1 MHVHMHTHIDMHLHT
16 WPILHRN
23 NTLAYLRRQEDE
35 QRRAASLVMPPSP
48 SGSSPPSP
56 TERPASHSG
65 SRAASRAASGAA
77 TPAEERAWMDDP
89 FAEDAAA
96 SSSRPR
102 SRAEPGFNLLGA
114 LDDEP

>member
-1 MHVHMHTHIDMHLHT
+1 MHTHIDMHLHT

-35 QRRAASLVMPPSP
+35 QRRAASLAAPPSP
-48 SGSSPPSP
+48 SGSSHPSP

-114 LDDEP
+114 LDDLP